1 MSCLRGSSSLK
12 YATTTGTNTWTFLSL
27 AISNVLLTLKIFSYT
42 FSCKLRNQRDEQ
54 DCLRRRAGL
63 CGQIPESHLTASDMM
78 DITNVL
84 SK

>member
-42 FSCKLRNQRDEQ
+42 FSCKLRNQEQ

-63 CGQIPESHLTASDMM
+63 CGQIPESNLTASDMM
-78 DITNVL
+78 GITNVL